1 MCVYPNPAYET
12 VTADIVPAAE
22 TVAFAVAFPDV
33 VPTPAVIV
41 PIPAVTP
48 IETFGA
54 TVNPD
59 PPSDITILV
68 IEPPAETT
76 AVAATP
82 VLDVRSRIKT
92 FCLTSTRSSTLLNSG
107 IPHLKQQIHF

>member
-1 MCVYPNPAYET
+1 MTNGGLVFVYPNPAYET
-12 VTADIVPAAE
+12 DIADIVPAAD
-22 TVAFAVAFPDV
+22 TVALAVAFPDV
-33 VPTPAVIV
+33 VPTPEVIV

-54 TVNPD
+54 TVYPD

-82 VLDVRSRIKT
+82 VLVVRSRINT
-92 FCLTSTRSSTLLNSG
+92 LCLFSTISSS
-107 IPHLKQQIHF
+107 

>member
-1 MCVYPNPAYET
+1 MTSGGLVCVYPNPAYVT
-12 VTADIVPAAE
+12 VIADIVPAAE
-22 TVAFAVAFPDV
+22 TVASAVAFPDV

-54 TVNPD
+54 TVYPD
-59 PPSDITILV
+59 PPSDITTLV

-82 VLDVRSRIKT
+82 VLVVRSRIKT
-92 FCLTSTRSSTLLNSG
+92 FCFTSTISST
-107 IPHLKQQIHF
+107 

>member
-1 MCVYPNPAYET
+1 MTKGGFVCVYSNPAYET
-12 VTADIVPAAE
+12 DIADIVPAAD

-54 TVNPD
+54 TVYPD
-59 PPSDITILV
+59 PPSDITTLV
-68 IEPPAETT
+68 IEPPAETI

-82 VLDVRSRIKT
+82 VLDVLSRIRT
-92 FCLTSTRSSTLLNSG
+92 FCFYLY
-107 IPHLKQQIHF
+107 

>member
-1 MCVYPNPAYET
+1 MYPNPAYVT
-12 VTADIVPAAE
+12 VIADIVPAAD
-22 TVAFAVAFPDV
+22 TVASAVAFPDV

-54 TVNPD
+54 TVYPD
-59 PPSDITILV
+59 PPSDITTLV

-82 VLDVRSRIKT
+82 VLVVRSRIKT
-92 FCLTSTRSSTLLNSG
+92 FVLL
-107 IPHLKQQIHF
+107 PQYHQLD

>member
-33 VPTPAVIV
+33 VPIPAVIV

-59 PPSDITILV
+59 PPSILQY
-68 IEPPAETT
+68 
-76 AVAATP
+76 
-82 VLDVRSRIKT
+82 L
-92 FCLTSTRSSTLLNSG
+92 LLN
-107 IPHLKQQIHF
+107 HQQKQLLLQQHQF

>member
-1 MCVYPNPAYET
+1 MVFVYPNPAYET
-12 VTADIVPAAE
+12 DIADIVPAAD

-54 TVNPD
+54 TVYPD
-59 PPSDITILV
+59 PPSDITTLV

-82 VLDVRSRIKT
+82 VLVVRSRINT
-92 FCLTSTRSSTLLNSG
+92 LCLTSTISST
-107 IPHLKQQIHF
+107 